1 MGIEDWKANTLYTGE
16 YDRNP
21 NNHVCQWF
29 WEVVEEEFDDELKA
43 RLLQFVT
50 GTSGVPSR
58 GFSVLQSNDGNIR
71 KFTIDSVPL
80 SISVYP
86 RSHTCFNRIDLPLY
100 TTKEEFS
107 EKLKEAVT
115 SCATGFSMD

>member
-1 MGIEDWKANTLYTGE
+1 MQFDFQELELIMCGLPNIDIEDWKANTLYTGE

-50 GTSGVPSR
+50 GESR
-58 GFSVLQSNDGNIR
+58 ANSTN
-71 KFTIDSVPL
+71 
-80 SISVYP
+80 
-86 RSHTCFNRIDLPLY
+86 RS
-100 TTKEEFS
+100 
-107 EKLKEAVT
+107 
-115 SCATGFSMD
+115 